1 MKIRSDYVSNS
12 SSSSFMI
19 VGEVFSEDKIYD
31 IGKKLGFVTDDDS
44 GDTWDDDDSGD
55 TWDIVEKIA
64 EKFDIKYERGIE
76 NYYDEWC
83 LGLHYGDMKDSET
96 KKEFEKRVSDK
107 LSEITGYHVD
117 VAELVDGGR
126 DE

>member
-31 IGKKLGFVTDDDS
+31 IGKKLGFVTDDDES
-44 GDTWDDDDSGD
+44 CDTWY
-55 TWDIVEKIA
+55 IVEKIA
-64 EKFDIKYERGIE
+64 EKFDINYERGIE

>member
-1 MKIRSDYVSNS
+1 MKIRGDYVSNS

-44 GDTWDDDDSGD
+44 CDTWY
-55 TWDIVEKIA
+55 IVEKIA
-64 EKFDIKYERGIE
+64 EKFDINYERGIE

-126 DE
+126 NE

>member
-19 VGEVFSEDKIYD
+19 VGEVFSEEKIYD
-31 IGKKLGFVTDDDS
+31 IGKKLGFVTDDDYE
-44 GDTWDDDDSGD
+44 T

-83 LGLHYGDMKDSET
+83 LGLHYSDMKDSET
-96 KKEFEKRVSDK
+96 KKEFENRIAEK
-107 LSEITGYHVD
+107 LKELTGKKCDVD
-117 VAELVDGGR
+117 ELVDGGR
-126 DE
+126 DG